1 MCGDGDAQDIGYAP
15 IARGAGSYLPDMSN
29 HAVQAREV
37 ETQFVSS
44 LYGSGSTRP
53 VHVQEVTLGEGHAR
67 VVKGFYARHMEMQK
81 TFCRLHQGHGQS
93 YGMAAPSNF
102 DAQVCSCSEPNV
114 RDVAKALVPSLS
126 NRERTMLDF
135 DDVIEFV
142 EDVVRAGFT
151 RIEKAVFPVGKHG
164 KVVTQHVGDRSGNID
179 VHFHPS
185 GGGDPVHLGT
195 ATDHHSAR
203 KIAIKHSNAIMGSG
217 GSPTPQ
223 QKEAAAVEISP
234 GWHALAGGHTPAGE
248 HAGRSSVGSA
258 PTGGPKTTVGSPKAR
273 SQSGSEVKPKITF
286 SGARTPSGETGA
298 HPISVK
304 KGASEIEMPTD
315 YSPRQSRQE
324 RGTHG
329 YTKPQAQA
337 PQKEIEMPEDDSPRR
352 NLAARDAARATKF
365 ADALTGPGPSAS
377 RRPSGGN
384 VPPKPGVQPAGS
396 PLSYMGMP
404 TKPRVPQDPYAD
416 AKPPKGTP
424 QVGKQSK
431 PAATPQVPSM
441 STMPKK
447 TEASSP
453 RVSYKALDSITRLT
467 KALDEIEK
475 GPDRPRVVG
484 KQAFD
489 LQEAGYRTVRAPG
502 GNKTLVGT
510 GPTAPPIPKGYAAS
524 QGGQSPPGGWP
535 KEKTAAPAQKV
546 QSGPK
551 VKVESAR
558 SVPKAAPRQEIAGG
572 YKPMSQTNPKT
583 EATQPRVSYK
593 ALDSVARLTKAID
606 EISKGG
612 GDAPKAHPAQG
623 TVTHADGTRMQ
634 YMHEKQATPGPVSRA
649 KFAAKNPGP
658 IRLDSDRAAAPSS
671 GTFSP
676 TVMVPAPRP
685 SVGAVI
691 GSGQGQREKP
701 WYNKNKTDIFG
712 KAEGDAAVPHV
723 SHFKSPHGS
732 YKVESNH
739 STGEHVVHYTPKTQA
754 KQLSRRDD
762 HISSAPAQSVRMK
775 SHEHAVKMAQIHAF
789 VNNHDGEHTHATLH
803 ENHVTLHPRPDGP
816 GVTGHD
822 EPEHVSSMKQARDT
836 LGY

>member
-1 MCGDGDAQDIGYAP
+1 MAAGTVISGGFPGRVAQEVQPNPKCHGCLHYDGQGGRTGICTIGSKPWMCGDGDAQDIGYAP

-126 NRERTMLDF
+126 NRERTLLDF

-151 RIEKAVFPVGKHG
+151 RIEKAVFPVGQHG
-164 KVVTQHVGDRSGNID
+164 KIVTQHVGNKSGHID
-179 VHFHPS
+179 VHFHPA

-195 ATDHHSAR
+195 ATDHHNAR
-203 KIAIKHSNAIMGSG
+203 KIAIKHSNALMGSG
-217 GSPTPQ
+217 GSPTAQ
-223 QKEAAAVEISP
+223 QKEAAAVEIAP
-234 GWHALAGGHTPAGE
+234 GWHALAGE
-248 HAGRSSVGSA
+248 QSGRSSGGSA
-258 PTGGPKTTVGSPKAR
+258 HTGGPKTKVSSPKAM

-286 SGARTPSGETGA
+286 SGARTRSGETGA

-304 KGASEIEMPTD
+304 KGASRGDLFGKAGDIEMPEEYVGRTPRASSG
-315 YSPRQSRQE
+315 SPRPPSEQKAPS
-324 RGTHG
+324 
-329 YTKPQAQA
+329 KPTAS
-337 PQKEIEMPEDDSPRR
+337 KEIEMPSEDAKSPAHMATVARQE
-352 NLAARDAARATKF
+352 ARDKKTGASF

-416 AKPPKGTP
+416 AKPPKGQP
-424 QVGKQSK
+424 RVAAQSK

-441 STMPKK
+441 SSMPKK
-447 TEASSP
+447 TEASMP
-453 RVSYKALDSITRLT
+453 RVSYKALDSIKRLT
-467 KALDEIEK
+467 KAIGEIEK
-475 GPDRPRVVG
+475 GEPDAPRVVG

-502 GNKTLVGT
+502 GNKTLVGA

-535 KEKTAAPAQKV
+535 KTAAPAQKV

-551 VKVESAR
+551 VKVESAQ

-593 ALDSVARLTKAID
+593 ALDSIGRLTKAIG
-606 EISKGG
+606 EIEKAGKTPEEQVG
-612 GDAPKAHPAQG
+612 RPLPKA
-623 TVTHADGTRMQ
+623 
-634 YMHEKQATPGPVSRA
+634 
-649 KFAAKNPGP
+649 
-658 IRLDSDRAAAPSS
+658 LDSAEWL
-671 GTFSP
+671 T
-676 TVMVPAPRP
+676 
-685 SVGAVI
+685 
-691 GSGQGQREKP
+691 
-701 WYNKNKTDIFG
+701 

-816 GVTGHD
+816 GVTGGND
-822 EPEHVSSMKQARDT
+822 PEHVSSMKQARDT